1 MNKKIAMVMALAAVV
16 GVAGCA
22 ADNSGKGERGG
33 KQGFHKAEF
42 RGGEDRMQGKGGFP
56 RGLERLNLSEEQK
69 QKIQAILEAN
79 RPQQA
84 ANDTT
89 RTQRMEQRD
98 ELVQAGQ
105 FDEAKARQ
113 MINERNQRH
122 VEMELQHLKTQHA
135 IFQVLTPAQQK
146 QWQESQN
153 KRAERSDRPGKPR
166 QMPQQDR
173 QAPQRRMAG

>member
-22 ADNSGKGERGG
+22 ADNSGKGERGS

-42 RGGEDRMQGKGGFP
+42 RGGEDRMQGRGGFP

-84 ANDTT
+84 ANSTT

-135 IFQVLTPAQQK
+135 IFQVLTPEQQK
-146 QWQESQN
+146 QWQEQ
-153 KRAERSDRPGKPR
+153 
-166 QMPQQDR
+166 R
-173 QAPQRRMAG
+173 QARGERGGRFQRGGNAPQAN